1 MKPNGKPSLKD
12 RFMSLFRPQDE
23 EREDIH
29 YNGRPMRR
37 LVGYLKPHRK
47 VFVLCLCMVLALTVL
62 ELVRPMIIGNAI
74 DRYITGET
82 SETLQAEGRTEWD
95 PGEQADQRF
104 EGVLIAAGMY
114 LAVLLLLMILNR
126 TQTMMLQRMGQDII
140 YEIRNQLFTH
150 VESLTMRFFDTT
162 PVGKIVTRLTND
174 VEAINEVFSN
184 ILVKLF
190 RNVVKMIGLA
200 AIMISLNPRM
210 ALYSFIL
217 LPVIAALTLLFR
229 MISRK
234 TYRLVRTRLTA
245 LNTFLSEHLSGMKVI
260 RIFGQE
266 QKKFEEFEQKN
277 SSLYNASFR
286 EMMVFA
292 IFRPGIYLLSI
303 AALMIIML
311 TGGRE
316 VLGGA
321 ITIGTL
327 YIFLQYIN
335 SFFEPIQELA
345 EQFTTLQS
353 AISASEKIFTLL
365 DTQPAIPEEKD
376 PVVLPEIRGKITF
389 DHVWFSYSG
398 KEDDWVLKDVSF
410 EIAPGQSVAF
420 VGATGAGKS
429 SILNLIGRYY
439 DIQKGSI
446 RIDDTDIRDMSRE
459 QIRRAVGQVQQD
471 VFLFTGDIASNIR
484 LRDDSI
490 SDEAVQAAARE
501 VNAAR
506 FISRLPDGY
515 ASRVTERG
523 ATLSAGQRQLLSFAR
538 TLAYDP
544 AILILDEATANID
557 TESEQWIQEAVSRLM
572 KGRTS
577 IMVAHRLSTIQRCDR
592 IIVMHHGR
600 IRESGTHQELLAMD
614 GIYRKLYQLQGLQKG
629 QFS

>member
-484 LRDDSI
+484 LRDESI
-490 SDEAVQAAARE
+490 SDEAVREAARE

-506 FISRLPDGY
+506 FIDRLPDGY

-523 ATLSAGQRQLLSFAR
+523 ATFSAGERQLLSFAR

-544 AILILDEATANID
+544 RILILDEATANID
-557 TESEQWIQEAVSRLM
+557 TETEMWIQEAVTRLM
-572 KGRTS
+572 RGRTS
-577 IMVAHRLSTIQRCDR
+577 IMVAHRLSTIQHCDR

-600 IRESGTHQELLAMD
+600 IRETGTHQELLAMN
-614 GIYRKLYQLQGLQKG
+614 GIYKKLYQLQL
-629 QFS
+629 S

>member
-1 MKPNGKPSLKD
+1 MKQNGKPSLKD

-82 SETLQAEGRTEWD
+82 SETLRAEGRTEWD

-114 LAVLLLLMILNR
+114 LAVLLLVMILNR

-484 LRDDSI
+484 LRDESI
-490 SDEAVQAAARE
+490 SDDAVREAARE

-506 FISRLPDGY
+506 FIDRLPDGY

-523 ATLSAGQRQLLSFAR
+523 ATFSAGERQLLSFAR

-544 AILILDEATANID
+544 RILILDEATANID
-557 TESEQWIQEAVSRLM
+557 TETEMWIQEAVTRLM
-572 KGRTS
+572 RGRTS
-577 IMVAHRLSTIQRCDR
+577 IMVAHRLSTIQHCDR

-600 IRESGTHQELLAMD
+600 IRETGTHQELLAMD
-614 GIYRKLYQLQGLQKG
+614 GIYKKLYQLQL
-629 QFS
+629 S

>member
-1 MKPNGKPSLKD
+1 MKKESKTSLKA
-12 RFMSLFRPQDE
+12 RLASLFRPEEEEQQDL
-23 EREDIH
+23 H
-29 YNGRPMRR
+29 YHGKPMRR
-37 LVGYLKPHRK
+37 LIGYLKPHRRI
-47 VFVLCLCMVLALTVL
+47 FVICLLLVLALTVL
-62 ELVRPMIIGNAI
+62 ELVRPIIIGNAI
-74 DRYITGET
+74 DRYITG
-82 SETLQAEGRTEWD
+82 SKNETLLAENRDQWN
-95 PGEQADQRF
+95 PGEQAEERF
-104 EGVLIAAGMY
+104 RGVLASAGLY
-114 LAVLLLLMILNR
+114 LAVLLLLMGCNR
-126 TQTMMLQRMGQDII
+126 MQMLLLQKMGQDII
-140 YEIRNQLFTH
+140 HDLRVELFRHT
-150 VESLTMRFFDTT
+150 ESLTMRFFDTT

-174 VEAINEVFSN
+174 VEAINEVFAN

-190 RNVVKMIGLA
+190 QNVVKMLGLA
-200 AIMISLNPRM
+200 AVMLTLNPRM
-210 ALYSFIL
+210 ALYSFVL
-217 LPVIAALTLLFR
+217 LPVVAALTLLFR

-245 LNTFLSEHLSGMKVI
+245 LNTFLSEHLSGMKLI
-260 RIFGQE
+260 RVFGRE
-266 QKKFEEFEQKN
+266 ERKFLEFEQKN
-277 SSLYNASFR
+277 GSLYNAGFR

-292 IFRPGIYLLSI
+292 VFRPFIYLLSI
-303 AALMIIML
+303 VALMIVMAA
-311 TGGRE
+311 GGSE

-327 YIFLQYIN
+327 YVFLQYIN
-335 SFFEPIQELA
+335 SFFQPIQELA

-365 DTQPAIPEEKD
+365 DTEPSIPPDSD
-376 PVVLPEIRGKITF
+376 PVILPEIKGKITF
-389 DHVWFSYSG
+389 DHVWFSYTG
-398 KEDDWVLKDVSF
+398 REDDWVLKDVSF
-410 EIAPGQSVAF
+410 TIQPGESVAF

-439 DIQKGSI
+439 DIQKGTI
-446 RIDDTDIRDMSRE
+446 RIDDTDIRRMSRE
-459 QIRRAVGQVQQD
+459 QIRKAIGQVQQD

-484 LRDDSI
+484 LRDDSV
-490 SDEAVQAAARE
+490 SDEAVRTAARE

-506 FISRLPDGY
+506 FIDRLPDGY

-600 IRESGTHQELLAMD
+600 VRESGTHQELLAMD
-614 GIYRKLYQLQGLQKG
+614 GIYRKLYLLQR
-629 QFS
+629 SESRP

>member
-1 MKPNGKPSLKD
+1 MKQNGKPSLKD

-82 SETLQAEGRTEWD
+82 SETLQAEGRTEWE

-114 LAVLLLLMILNR
+114 LAVLLLVMILNR

-200 AIMISLNPRM
+200 AIMLSLNPRM

-266 QKKFEEFEQKN
+266 QKKYEEFEQKN

-376 PVVLPEIRGKITF
+376 PVILPEIRGKITF

-484 LRDDSI
+484 LRDESI
-490 SDEAVQAAARE
+490 SDDAVREAARE

-506 FISRLPDGY
+506 FIDRLPDGY

-523 ATLSAGQRQLLSFAR
+523 ATFSAGERQLLSFAR

-544 AILILDEATANID
+544 RILILDEATANID
-557 TESEQWIQEAVSRLM
+557 TETEMWIQEAVTRLM
-572 KGRTS
+572 RGRTS
-577 IMVAHRLSTIQRCDR
+577 IMVAHRLSTIQHCDR

-600 IRESGTHQELLAMD
+600 IRETGTHQELLAMD
-614 GIYRKLYQLQGLQKG
+614 GIYKKLYQLQL
-629 QFS
+629 S

>member
-82 SETLQAEGRTEWD
+82 SETLQAEGRTEWE

-484 LRDDSI
+484 LRDESI
-490 SDEAVQAAARE
+490 SDEAVRKAARE

-506 FISRLPDGY
+506 FIDRLPDGY

-523 ATLSAGQRQLLSFAR
+523 ATFSAGERQLLSFAR

-544 AILILDEATANID
+544 RILILDEATANID
-557 TESEQWIQEAVSRLM
+557 TETEIWIQEAVTRLM
-572 KGRTS
+572 RGRTS
-577 IMVAHRLSTIQRCDR
+577 IMVAHRLSTIQHCDR

-600 IRESGTHQELLAMD
+600 IRETGTHQELLAMN
-614 GIYRKLYQLQGLQKG
+614 GIYKKLYQLQL
-629 QFS
+629 S

>member
-1 MKPNGKPSLKD
+1 
-12 RFMSLFRPQDE
+12 
-23 EREDIH
+23 
-29 YNGRPMRR
+29 
-37 LVGYLKPHRK
+37 
-47 VFVLCLCMVLALTVL
+47 
-62 ELVRPMIIGNAI
+62 
-74 DRYITGET
+74 
-82 SETLQAEGRTEWD
+82 
-95 PGEQADQRF
+95 
-104 EGVLIAAGMY
+104 
-114 LAVLLLLMILNR
+114 
-126 TQTMMLQRMGQDII
+126 
-140 YEIRNQLFTH
+140 
-150 VESLTMRFFDTT
+150 
-162 PVGKIVTRLTND
+162 
-174 VEAINEVFSN
+174 
-184 ILVKLF
+184 
-190 RNVVKMIGLA
+190 
-200 AIMISLNPRM
+200 
-210 ALYSFIL
+210 
-217 LPVIAALTLLFR
+217 

-234 TYRLVRTRLTA
+234 TYRIVRTRLTA

-484 LRDDSI
+484 LRDESI
-490 SDEAVQAAARE
+490 SDDAVREAARE

-506 FISRLPDGY
+506 FIDRLPDGY

-523 ATLSAGQRQLLSFAR
+523 ATFSAGERQLLSFAR

-544 AILILDEATANID
+544 RILILDEATANID
-557 TESEQWIQEAVSRLM
+557 TETEMWIQEAVTRLM
-572 KGRTS
+572 RGRTS
-577 IMVAHRLSTIQRCDR
+577 IMVAHRLSTIQHCDR

-600 IRESGTHQELLAMD
+600 IRETGTHQELLAMD
-614 GIYRKLYQLQGLQKG
+614 GIYKKLYQLQL
-629 QFS
+629 S

>member
-1 MKPNGKPSLKD
+1 MKQNGKPSLKD

-95 PGEQADQRF
+95 PGELADQRF

-114 LAVLLLLMILNR
+114 LAVLLLVMILNR

-398 KEDDWVLKDVSF
+398 KEEDWVLKDVSF

-484 LRDDSI
+484 LRDESI
-490 SDEAVQAAARE
+490 SDDAVREAARE

-506 FISRLPDGY
+506 FIDRLPDGY

-523 ATLSAGQRQLLSFAR
+523 ATFSAGERQLLSFAR

-544 AILILDEATANID
+544 RILILDEATANID
-557 TESEQWIQEAVSRLM
+557 TETEMWIQEAVTRLM
-572 KGRTS
+572 RGRTS
-577 IMVAHRLSTIQRCDR
+577 IMVAHRLSTIQHCDR

-600 IRESGTHQELLAMD
+600 IRETGTHQELLAMD
-614 GIYRKLYQLQGLQKG
+614 GIYKKLYQLQL
-629 QFS
+629 S

>member
-1 MKPNGKPSLKD
+1 MKQNGKPSLKD

-37 LVGYLKPHRK
+37 LVSYLKPHRK

-82 SETLQAEGRTEWD
+82 SETLQAEGRTEWE

-114 LAVLLLLMILNR
+114 LAVLLLVMILNR

-484 LRDDSI
+484 LRDESI
-490 SDEAVQAAARE
+490 SDDAVREAARE

-506 FISRLPDGY
+506 FIDRLPDGY

-523 ATLSAGQRQLLSFAR
+523 ATFSSGERQLLSFAR

-544 AILILDEATANID
+544 RILILDEATANID
-557 TESEQWIQEAVSRLM
+557 TETEMWIQEAVTRLM
-572 KGRTS
+572 RGRTS
-577 IMVAHRLSTIQRCDR
+577 IMVAHRLSTIQHCDR

-600 IRESGTHQELLAMD
+600 IWETGTHQELLAMD
-614 GIYRKLYQLQGLQKG
+614 GIYKKLYQLQL
-629 QFS
+629 S